1 MRIKSFLIMLLSL
14 VSLTAFAQEGGVK
27 GKVVSRATRAAISDV
42 KVTLTPGK
50 NTTTTDEKGK
60 IEFDKLNKGEYS
72 LAFEASAYEP

>member
-42 KVTLTPGK
+42 KVTLTPG
-50 NTTTTDEKGK
+50 NISNLT
-60 IEFDKLNKGEYS
+60 S
-72 LAFEASAYEP
+72 